1 MKFKAALR
9 YQLVELLQSAVAFC
23 VIVGA
28 VVVAVCILAG
38 GTWFQMSILGFLV
51 VVLLF
56 RLPLSLFS
64 DDMKY
69 LLHMGLTR
77 TQVYASS
84 AVAFAT
90 MALLASLIEV
100 ACAHAFGPVWMGSS
114 SFAAG
119 LYGLQSL
126 GVLVDFAWMFGAN
139 LAAALTALALAIV
152 RVKVGKKWFLAG
164 LAAVAILALLVIPAI
179 CEALFGNILP
189 LAEGTA
195 GLFGVTAAGADP
207 TRALFPFAVAVVL
220 AVLAGYFVVKRVEV
234 RA

>member
-28 VVVAVCILAG
+28 VVVAVCILTG
-38 GTWFQMSILGFLV
+38 SLWFQVPLLGVLV
-51 VVLLF
+51 VILML

-64 DDMKY
+64 DDMRF

-77 TQVYASS
+77 AQVYASS
-84 AVAFAT
+84 AVAFAVT
-90 MALLASLIEV
+90 ALLFALLEV
-100 ACAHAFGPVWMGSS
+100 VCSHALGPAWMGSS
-114 SFAAG
+114 SFARS
-119 LYGLQSL
+119 LYGIQSL

-220 AVLAGYFVVKRVEV
+220 AVLAGYFVVKHVEV